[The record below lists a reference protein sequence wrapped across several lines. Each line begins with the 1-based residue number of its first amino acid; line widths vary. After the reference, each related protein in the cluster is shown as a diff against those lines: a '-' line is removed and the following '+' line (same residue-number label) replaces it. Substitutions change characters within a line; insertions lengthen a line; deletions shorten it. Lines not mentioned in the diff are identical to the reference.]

1 MLDIDMTLFS
11 AIKRFGMKFSILVI
25 FSVFFSCVSNEKIMY
40 YQNLE
45 GNTAILDGE
54 LISYELPEYRLQF
67 NDIIDIQIQTVA
79 QILEDGLTSK
89 IQNEANNAVFGQIAQ
104 SGGDIYYMTGYT
116 IDKNGLIRMPLLGE
130 LQVNDMTLDEVRVL
144 VKSSLTKYVTSEIF
158 VRVKLGGIR
167 FSTLGEFRRPGKYV
181 VLQDRLTIFEAIAQ
195 AGDMTTVA
203 KRDQVILVR
212 QYPDGT
218 RLHRINLN
226 DRQIIQTPYYFIQP
240 NDQIY
245 AEPLKTR
252 EIGTG
257 ENTAQTVALIL
268 SSITAI
274 ALIMNIILQN

>member
-1 MLDIDMTLFS
+1 MNISFFLF
-11 AIKRFGMKFSILVI
+11 MKKVVENILLLVLILVY
-25 FSVFFSCVSNEKIMY
+25 SSCVSNEKIMY

-45 GNTAILDGE
+45 GNNVIQDGE

-67 NDIIDIQIQTVA
+67 NDIIDIQIQTIE
-79 QILEDGLTSK
+79 QILEKGLTSK

-116 IDKNGLIRMPLLGE
+116 IDKNGFIRMPLLGE
-130 LQVNDMTLDEVRVL
+130 IQVNDMTLDEVRIL
-144 VKSSLTKYVTSEIF
+144 VENSLKKYVTSEIF

-195 AGDMTTVA
+195 AGDLTTVA
-203 KRDQVILVR
+203 KRDQIILVR

-218 RLHRINLN
+218 KLHRINLN
-226 DRQIIQTPYYFIQP
+226 DRQIIRTPYYFIQP

-245 AEPLKTR
+245 AEPLKAR

-268 SSITAI
+268 SSVTAV
-274 ALIMNIILQN
+274 ALVLNIILQN

>member
-1 MLDIDMTLFS
+1 MNISFYPAMRKVVWSLLVLVF
-11 AIKRFGMKFSILVI
+11 ILAY
-25 FSVFFSCVSNEKIMY
+25 SSCVPNEKIMY

-45 GNTAILDGE
+45 GNKAIQDGE

-67 NDIIDIQIQTVA
+67 NDIIDIQIQTVE
-79 QILEDGLTSK
+79 QILENGITSK

-116 IDKNGLIRMPLLGE
+116 IDKHGFIRMPLLGE
-130 LQVNDMTLDEVRVL
+130 IQVNDKTLDEVRVIVEEAL
-144 VKSSLTKYVTSEIF
+144 KKYVTSEIF

-203 KRDQVILVR
+203 KRDEILLIR

-218 RLHRINLN
+218 KLHRINLN
-226 DRQIIQTPYYFIQP
+226 DRQIIQTPFYFIQP

-245 AEPLKTR
+245 AEPLKAR

-268 SSITAI
+268 SSVTAV
-274 ALIMNIILQN
+274 ALILNLILQN

>member
-1 MLDIDMTLFS
+1 MVFMLSFS
-11 AIKRFGMKFSILVI
+11 
-25 FSVFFSCVSNEKIMY
+25 SCVSNKKIMY

-45 GNTAILDGE
+45 GNQVIQDGE
-54 LISYELPEYRLQF
+54 LISYELPEYRLQY
-67 NDIIDIQIQTVA
+67 NDIIDIQIQTIE
-79 QILEDGLTSK
+79 QILEKGLTSK

-116 IDKNGLIRMPLLGE
+116 IDKNGFIRMPLLGE
-130 LQVNDMTLDEVRVL
+130 IQVNDMTLDEIRIL
-144 VKSSLTKYVTSEIF
+144 VEKELKKYVTSEIF

-203 KRDQVILVR
+203 KRDQILLVR

-226 DRQIIQTPYYFIQP
+226 DRQIIQTPFYFIQP

-268 SSITAI
+268 SSITAV
-274 ALIMNIILQN
+274 ALVLNIILQN

>member
-1 MLDIDMTLFS
+1 MT
-11 AIKRFGMKFSILVI
+11 I
-25 FSVFFSCVSNEKIMY
+25 FSVIKKIGLGISILFVISAFSSCVSNEKIMY

-45 GNTAILDGE
+45 GNKVIQDGE
-54 LISYELPEYRLQF
+54 LISYELPEYRLQY
-67 NDIIDIQIQTVA
+67 NDIIDIQIQTVE
-79 QILEDGLTSK
+79 QILENGLTSK

-116 IDKNGLIRMPLLGE
+116 IDKNGFIRMPLLGE
-130 LQVNDMTLDEVRVL
+130 IQVNDMTLDEIRVL
-144 VKSSLTKYVTSEIF
+144 VENELKKYVTSEIF

-203 KRDQVILVR
+203 KRDQIILVR
-212 QYPDGT
+212 QYPEGT

-226 DRQIIQTPYYFIQP
+226 DRQIIQTPFYFIQP

-268 SSITAI
+268 SSVTAV
-274 ALIMNIILQN
+274 ALVLNIILQN

>member
-1 MLDIDMTLFS
+1 MKISFDPAMRKVVWSLLVMVFMLSFT
-11 AIKRFGMKFSILVI
+11 
-25 FSVFFSCVSNEKIMY
+25 SCVSNKKIMY

-45 GNTAILDGE
+45 GNQVIQDGE
-54 LISYELPEYRLQF
+54 LISYELPEYRLQY
-67 NDIIDIQIQTVA
+67 NDIIDIQIQTIE
-79 QILEDGLTSK
+79 QILEKGLTSK

-116 IDKNGLIRMPLLGE
+116 IDKNGFIRMPLLGE
-130 LQVNDMTLDEVRVL
+130 IQVNDMTLDEIRIL
-144 VKSSLTKYVTSEIF
+144 VEKELKKYVTSEIF

-203 KRDQVILVR
+203 KRDQILLVR

-226 DRQIIQTPYYFIQP
+226 DRQIIQTPFYFIQP

-268 SSITAI
+268 SSVTAV
-274 ALIMNIILQN
+274 ALILNIILQN

>member
-1 MLDIDMTLFS
+1 MTMFS
-11 AIKRFGMKFSILVI
+11 LIKKIGLGISILFVI
-25 FSVFFSCVSNEKIMY
+25 SAFSSCVSNEKIMY

-45 GNTAILDGE
+45 GNKVIQDGE
-54 LISYELPEYRLQF
+54 LISYELPEYRLQY
-67 NDIIDIQIQTVA
+67 NDIIDIQIQTVE
-79 QILEDGLTSK
+79 QILENGLTSK

-130 LQVNDMTLDEVRVL
+130 IRVNDMTLDEIRVL
-144 VKSSLTKYVTSEIF
+144 VENELKKYVTSEIF

-203 KRDQVILVR
+203 KRDQIILVR
-212 QYPDGT
+212 QYPEGT

-226 DRQIIQTPYYFIQP
+226 DRQIIQTPFYFIQP

-268 SSITAI
+268 SSVTAV
-274 ALIMNIILQN
+274 ALVLNIVLQN

>member
-1 MLDIDMTLFS
+1 MNISFFLF
-11 AIKRFGMKFSILVI
+11 MKKVVESILLLVLI
-25 FSVFFSCVSNEKIMY
+25 LVYSSCVSNEKIMY

-45 GNTAILDGE
+45 GNNVIQDGE

-67 NDIIDIQIQTVA
+67 NDIIDIQIQTIE
-79 QILEDGLTSK
+79 QILEKGLTSK

-116 IDKNGLIRMPLLGE
+116 IDKNGFIRMPLLGE
-130 LQVNDMTLDEVRVL
+130 IQVNDMTLDEVRIL
-144 VKSSLTKYVTSEIF
+144 VENSLKKYVTSEIF

-195 AGDMTTVA
+195 AGDLTTVA
-203 KRDQVILVR
+203 KRDQIILVR

-218 RLHRINLN
+218 KLHRINLN
-226 DRQIIQTPYYFIQP
+226 DRQIIRTPYYFIQP

-245 AEPLKTR
+245 AEPLKAR

-268 SSITAI
+268 SSVTAV
-274 ALIMNIILQN
+274 ALVLNIILQN

>member
-1 MLDIDMTLFS
+1 MNISLYLAM
-11 AIKRFGMKFSILVI
+11 RKFVWSLLVLVFILAY
-25 FSVFFSCVSNEKIMY
+25 SSCVPNEKIMY

-45 GNTAILDGE
+45 GNKAIQDGE

-67 NDIIDIQIQTVA
+67 NDIIDIQIQTVE
-79 QILEDGLTSK
+79 QILENGITSK

-116 IDKNGLIRMPLLGE
+116 IDKHGFIRMPLLGE
-130 LQVNDMTLDEVRVL
+130 IQVNDKTLDEVRVIVEEAL
-144 VKSSLTKYVTSEIF
+144 KKYVTSEIF

-203 KRDQVILVR
+203 KRDEILLIR

-218 RLHRINLN
+218 KLHRINLN
-226 DRQIIQTPYYFIQP
+226 DRQIIQTPFYFIQP

-245 AEPLKTR
+245 AEPLKAR

-268 SSITAI
+268 SSVTAV
-274 ALIMNIILQN
+274 ALILNLILQN

>member
-1 MLDIDMTLFS
+1 MNISLYLAM
-11 AIKRFGMKFSILVI
+11 RKFVWSLLVLVFILAY
-25 FSVFFSCVSNEKIMY
+25 SSCVPNEKIMY

-45 GNTAILDGE
+45 GNKAIQDGE

-67 NDIIDIQIQTVA
+67 NDIIDIQIQTVE
-79 QILEDGLTSK
+79 QILENGITSK

-116 IDKNGLIRMPLLGE
+116 IDKYGFIRMPLLGE
-130 LQVNDMTLDEVRVL
+130 IQVNDKTLDEVRVIVEEAL
-144 VKSSLTKYVTSEIF
+144 KKYVTSEIF

-203 KRDQVILVR
+203 KRDEILLIR

-218 RLHRINLN
+218 KLHRINLN
-226 DRQIIQTPYYFIQP
+226 DRQIIQTPFYFIQP

-245 AEPLKTR
+245 AEPLKAR

-268 SSITAI
+268 SSVTAV
-274 ALIMNIILQN
+274 ALILNLILQN

>member
-1 MLDIDMTLFS
+1 MT
-11 AIKRFGMKFSILVI
+11 I
-25 FSVFFSCVSNEKIMY
+25 FSVIKKIARGFSIMLLVSAFSSCVSNEKIMY

-45 GNTAILDGE
+45 GNKVIQDGE

-67 NDIIDIQIQTVA
+67 NDIIDIQIQTVE
-79 QILEDGLTSK
+79 QILEKGLTSK

-116 IDKNGLIRMPLLGE
+116 IDKNGFIRMPLLGE
-130 LQVNDMTLDEVRVL
+130 IQVNDMTLDEIRIL
-144 VKSSLTKYVTSEIF
+144 VENELKKYVTSEIF

-203 KRDQVILVR
+203 KRDQIILVR

-245 AEPLKTR
+245 AEPLKAR

-257 ENTAQTVALIL
+257 ENTAQTVALVL

-274 ALIMNIILQN
+274 ALVLNIILQN

>member
-1 MLDIDMTLFS
+1 
-11 AIKRFGMKFSILVI
+11 
-25 FSVFFSCVSNEKIMY
+25 MY

-45 GNTAILDGE
+45 GNGVIPDGA

-67 NDIIDIQIQTVA
+67 NDIIDIQIQTIE
-79 QILEDGLTSK
+79 QILEKGLTSK
-89 IQNEANNAVFGQIAQ
+89 IQNDANNAVFGQIAQ

-116 IDKNGLIRMPLLGE
+116 IDKNGFIRMPLLGE
-130 LQVNDMTLDEVRVL
+130 IQVNDMTLDEIRIL
-144 VKSSLTKYVTSEIF
+144 VENELKKYVTSEIF

-203 KRDQVILVR
+203 KRDQILLVR

-268 SSITAI
+268 SSVTAV
-274 ALIMNIILQN
+274 ALVLNIILQN

>member
-1 MLDIDMTLFS
+1 MNNSFDPAMRKVVWSLLVMVFMLSFS
-11 AIKRFGMKFSILVI
+11 
-25 FSVFFSCVSNEKIMY
+25 SCVSNKKIMY

-45 GNTAILDGE
+45 GNHVIQDGE
-54 LISYELPEYRLQF
+54 LISYELPEYRLQY
-67 NDIIDIQIQTVA
+67 NDIIDIQIQTIE
-79 QILEDGLTSK
+79 QILEKGLTSK
-89 IQNEANNAVFGQIAQ
+89 IQNDANNAVFGQIAQ

-116 IDKNGLIRMPLLGE
+116 IDKNGFIRMPLLGE
-130 LQVNDMTLDEVRVL
+130 IQVNDMTLDEIRIL
-144 VKSSLTKYVTSEIF
+144 VEKELKKYVTSEIF

-203 KRDQVILVR
+203 KRDQILLVR

-226 DRQIIQTPYYFIQP
+226 DRQIIQTPFYFIQP

-268 SSITAI
+268 SSVTAV
-274 ALIMNIILQN
+274 ALVLNIILQN

>member
-1 MLDIDMTLFS
+1 MNNSFDPAMRKVVWSLLVMVFMLSFY
-11 AIKRFGMKFSILVI
+11 
-25 FSVFFSCVSNEKIMY
+25 SCVSNKKIMY

-45 GNTAILDGE
+45 GNQVIQDGE
-54 LISYELPEYRLQF
+54 LISYELPEYRLQY
-67 NDIIDIQIQTVA
+67 NDIIDIQIQTIE
-79 QILEDGLTSK
+79 QILEKGLTSK

-116 IDKNGLIRMPLLGE
+116 IDKNGFIRMPLLGE
-130 LQVNDMTLDEVRVL
+130 IQVNDMTLDEIRIL
-144 VKSSLTKYVTSEIF
+144 VEKELKKYVTSEIF

-203 KRDQVILVR
+203 KRDQILLVR

-226 DRQIIQTPYYFIQP
+226 DRQIIQTPFYFIQP

-268 SSITAI
+268 SSVTAV
-274 ALIMNIILQN
+274 ALILNIILQN

>member
-1 MLDIDMTLFS
+1 MGMT
-11 AIKRFGMKFSILVI
+11 I
-25 FSVFFSCVSNEKIMY
+25 FSVIKKIARGFSIMLLVSAFSSCVSNEKIMY

-45 GNTAILDGE
+45 GNKVIQDGE

-67 NDIIDIQIQTVA
+67 NDIIDIQIQTVE
-79 QILEDGLTSK
+79 QILEKGLTSK

-116 IDKNGLIRMPLLGE
+116 IDKNGFIRMPLLGE
-130 LQVNDMTLDEVRVL
+130 IQVNDMTLDEIRIL
-144 VKSSLTKYVTSEIF
+144 VENELKKYVTSEIF

-203 KRDQVILVR
+203 KRDQIILVR

-245 AEPLKTR
+245 AEPLKAR

-274 ALIMNIILQN
+274 ALVLNIILQN

>member
-1 MLDIDMTLFS
+1 MGMT
-11 AIKRFGMKFSILVI
+11 I
-25 FSVFFSCVSNEKIMY
+25 FSVIKKIARGFSIMLLVTAFSSCVSNEKIMY

-45 GNTAILDGE
+45 GNKVIQDGE

-67 NDIIDIQIQTVA
+67 NDIIDIQIQTVE
-79 QILEDGLTSK
+79 QILEKGLTSK

-116 IDKNGLIRMPLLGE
+116 IDKNGFIRMPLLGE
-130 LQVNDMTLDEVRVL
+130 IQVNDMTLDEIRIL
-144 VKSSLTKYVTSEIF
+144 VENELKKYVTSEIF

-203 KRDQVILVR
+203 KRDQIILLR

-245 AEPLKTR
+245 AEPLKAR

-274 ALIMNIILQN
+274 ALVLNIILQN

>member
-1 MLDIDMTLFS
+1 MKISFDPAMRKVVWSLLVMVFMLYFT
-11 AIKRFGMKFSILVI
+11 
-25 FSVFFSCVSNEKIMY
+25 SCVSNKKIMY

-45 GNTAILDGE
+45 GNQVIQDGE
-54 LISYELPEYRLQF
+54 LISYELPEYRLQY
-67 NDIIDIQIQTVA
+67 NDIIDIQIQTIE
-79 QILEDGLTSK
+79 QILEKGLTSK

-116 IDKNGLIRMPLLGE
+116 IDKNGFIRMPLLGE
-130 LQVNDMTLDEVRVL
+130 IQVNDMTLDEIRIL
-144 VKSSLTKYVTSEIF
+144 VEKELKKYVTSEIF

-203 KRDQVILVR
+203 KRDQILLVR

-226 DRQIIQTPYYFIQP
+226 DRQIIQTPFYFIQP

-268 SSITAI
+268 SSVTAV
-274 ALIMNIILQN
+274 ALILNIILQN

>member
-1 MLDIDMTLFS
+1 MNNSFDPAMRKVVWSLLAMVFILSFS
-11 AIKRFGMKFSILVI
+11 
-25 FSVFFSCVSNEKIMY
+25 SCVSNKKIMY

-45 GNTAILDGE
+45 GNQVIQDGE
-54 LISYELPEYRLQF
+54 LISYELPEYRLQY
-67 NDIIDIQIQTVA
+67 NDIIDIQIQTIE
-79 QILEDGLTSK
+79 QILEKGLTSK

-116 IDKNGLIRMPLLGE
+116 IDKNGFIRMPLLGE
-130 LQVNDMTLDEVRVL
+130 IQVNDMTLDEIRIL
-144 VKSSLTKYVTSEIF
+144 VEKELKKYVTSEIF

-203 KRDQVILVR
+203 KRDQILLVR

-268 SSITAI
+268 SSITAV
-274 ALIMNIILQN
+274 ALVLNIILQN

>member
-1 MLDIDMTLFS
+1 MNNSFDQAMRKVVWSLLVMVFMLSFS
-11 AIKRFGMKFSILVI
+11 
-25 FSVFFSCVSNEKIMY
+25 SCVSNKKIMY

-45 GNTAILDGE
+45 GNQVIQDGE
-54 LISYELPEYRLQF
+54 LISYELPEYRLQY
-67 NDIIDIQIQTVA
+67 NDIIDIQIQTIE
-79 QILEDGLTSK
+79 QILEKGLTSK

-116 IDKNGLIRMPLLGE
+116 IDKDGFIRMPLLGE
-130 LQVNDMTLDEVRVL
+130 IQVNDMTLDEIRIL
-144 VKSSLTKYVTSEIF
+144 VEKELKKYVTSEIF

-203 KRDQVILVR
+203 KRDQILLVR

-226 DRQIIQTPYYFIQP
+226 DRQIIQTPFYFIQP

-268 SSITAI
+268 SSVTAV
-274 ALIMNIILQN
+274 ALILNIILQN

>member
-1 MLDIDMTLFS
+1 MT
-11 AIKRFGMKFSILVI
+11 I
-25 FSVFFSCVSNEKIMY
+25 FSVIKKMGLGIAILLVISAFSSCVSNEKIMY

-45 GNTAILDGE
+45 GNKAIQDGE

-67 NDIIDIQIQTVA
+67 NDIIDIQIQTVE
-79 QILEDGLTSK
+79 QILQDGLTSK

-116 IDKNGLIRMPLLGE
+116 IDKNGFIRMPLLGE
-130 LQVNDMTLDEVRVL
+130 IQVNDMTLDEVRIL
-144 VKSSLTKYVTSEIF
+144 VENSLKKYVTSEIF

-203 KRDQVILVR
+203 KRDQIILVR

-245 AEPLKTR
+245 AEPLRTR

-268 SSITAI
+268 SSVTAV
-274 ALIMNIILQN
+274 ALVLNIILQN

>member
-1 MLDIDMTLFS
+1 MNNSFDPAMRKVVWSLLVMVFMLSFS
-11 AIKRFGMKFSILVI
+11 
-25 FSVFFSCVSNEKIMY
+25 SCVSNKKIMY

-45 GNTAILDGE
+45 GNQVIQDGE
-54 LISYELPEYRLQF
+54 LISYELPEYRLQY
-67 NDIIDIQIQTVA
+67 NDIIDIQIQTIE
-79 QILEDGLTSK
+79 QILEKGLTSK

-116 IDKNGLIRMPLLGE
+116 IDKNGFIRMPLLGE
-130 LQVNDMTLDEVRVL
+130 IQVNDMTLDEIRIL
-144 VKSSLTKYVTSEIF
+144 VEKELKKYVTSEIF

-203 KRDQVILVR
+203 KRDQILLVR

-226 DRQIIQTPYYFIQP
+226 DRQIIQTPFYFIQP

-268 SSITAI
+268 SSITAV
-274 ALIMNIILQN
+274 ALVLNIILQN

>member
-1 MLDIDMTLFS
+1 MGMT
-11 AIKRFGMKFSILVI
+11 I
-25 FSVFFSCVSNEKIMY
+25 FSVIKKIARGFSIMLLVSAFSSCVSNEKIMY

-45 GNTAILDGE
+45 GNKVIQDGE

-67 NDIIDIQIQTVA
+67 NDIIDIQIQTVE
-79 QILEDGLTSK
+79 QILEKGLTSK

-116 IDKNGLIRMPLLGE
+116 IDKNGFIRMPLLGE
-130 LQVNDMTLDEVRVL
+130 IQVNDMTLDEIRIL
-144 VKSSLTKYVTSEIF
+144 VENELKKYVTSEIF

-203 KRDQVILVR
+203 KRDQIILVR

-245 AEPLKTR
+245 AEPLKAR

-257 ENTAQTVALIL
+257 ENTAQTVALVL

-274 ALIMNIILQN
+274 ALVLNIILQN

>member
-1 MLDIDMTLFS
+1 MNNSFDPAMRKVVWSLLVMVFMLSFT
-11 AIKRFGMKFSILVI
+11 
-25 FSVFFSCVSNEKIMY
+25 SCVSNKKIMY

-45 GNTAILDGE
+45 GNQVIQDGE
-54 LISYELPEYRLQF
+54 LISYELPEYRLQY
-67 NDIIDIQIQTVA
+67 NDIIDIQIQTIE
-79 QILEDGLTSK
+79 QILEKGLTSK

-116 IDKNGLIRMPLLGE
+116 IDKNGFIRMPLLGE
-130 LQVNDMTLDEVRVL
+130 IQVNDMTLDEIRIL
-144 VKSSLTKYVTSEIF
+144 VEKELKKYVTSEIF

-203 KRDQVILVR
+203 KRDQILLVR

-226 DRQIIQTPYYFIQP
+226 DRQIIQTPFYFIQP

-268 SSITAI
+268 SSVTAV
-274 ALIMNIILQN
+274 ALILNIILQN

>member
-1 MLDIDMTLFS
+1 
-11 AIKRFGMKFSILVI
+11 MKISFDPAMRKVVWSLLVMVLILS
-25 FSVFFSCVSNEKIMY
+25 FTSCVSNKKIMY

-45 GNTAILDGE
+45 GNEVIPDGE

-67 NDIIDIQIQTVA
+67 NDIIDIQIQTIE
-79 QILEDGLTSK
+79 QILEKGLTSK
-89 IQNEANNAVFGQIAQ
+89 IQNDANNAVFGQIAQ

-116 IDKNGLIRMPLLGE
+116 IDKNGFIRMPLLGE
-130 LQVNDMTLDEVRVL
+130 IQVNDMTLDEIRIL
-144 VKSSLTKYVTSEIF
+144 VENELKKYVTSEIF

-203 KRDQVILVR
+203 KRDQILLVR

-226 DRQIIQTPYYFIQP
+226 DRQIIQTPFYFIQP

-268 SSITAI
+268 SSVTAV
-274 ALIMNIILQN
+274 ALVLNIILQN

>member
-1 MLDIDMTLFS
+1 MGMT
-11 AIKRFGMKFSILVI
+11 I
-25 FSVFFSCVSNEKIMY
+25 FSVIKKIARGFSIMLLVTAFSSCVSNEKIMY

-45 GNTAILDGE
+45 GNKVIQDGE

-67 NDIIDIQIQTVA
+67 NDIIDIQIQTVE
-79 QILEDGLTSK
+79 QILEKGLTSK

-116 IDKNGLIRMPLLGE
+116 IDKNGFIRMPLLGE
-130 LQVNDMTLDEVRVL
+130 IQVNDMTLDEIRIL
-144 VKSSLTKYVTSEIF
+144 VENELKKYVTSEIF

-203 KRDQVILVR
+203 KRDQIILVR

-245 AEPLKTR
+245 AEPLKAR

-274 ALIMNIILQN
+274 ALVLNIILQN

>member
-1 MLDIDMTLFS
+1 MT
-11 AIKRFGMKFSILVI
+11 I
-25 FSVFFSCVSNEKIMY
+25 FSVIKKIARGFSIMLLVTAFSSCVSNEKIMY

-45 GNTAILDGE
+45 GNKVIQDGE

-67 NDIIDIQIQTVA
+67 NDIIDIQIQTVE
-79 QILEDGLTSK
+79 QILEKGLTSK

-116 IDKNGLIRMPLLGE
+116 IDKNGFIRMPLLGE
-130 LQVNDMTLDEVRVL
+130 IQVNDMTLDEIRIL
-144 VKSSLTKYVTSEIF
+144 VENELKKYVTSEIF

-203 KRDQVILVR
+203 KRDQIILVR

-245 AEPLKTR
+245 AEPLKAR

-274 ALIMNIILQN
+274 ALVLNIILQN

>member
-1 MLDIDMTLFS
+1 MRKVVWSLLVLVF
-11 AIKRFGMKFSILVI
+11 ILAY
-25 FSVFFSCVSNEKIMY
+25 SSCVPNEKIMY

-45 GNTAILDGE
+45 GNKAIQDEE

-67 NDIIDIQIQTVA
+67 NDIIDIQIQTVE
-79 QILEDGLTSK
+79 QILENGITSK

-116 IDKNGLIRMPLLGE
+116 IDKHGYIRMPLLGE
-130 LQVNDMTLDEVRVL
+130 IQVNDKTLDEVRVIVEEAL
-144 VKSSLTKYVTSEIF
+144 KKYVTSEIF

-203 KRDQVILVR
+203 KRDEILLIR

-218 RLHRINLN
+218 KLHRINLN
-226 DRQIIQTPYYFIQP
+226 DRQIIQTPFYFIQP

-245 AEPLKTR
+245 AEPLKAR

-268 SSITAI
+268 SSVTAV
-274 ALIMNIILQN
+274 ALILNLILQN

>member
-116 IDKNGLIRMPLLGE
+116 IDKNGFIRMPLLGE